1 MTAQRFQ
8 WDPERVGERS
18 HPIVV
23 EVSAEIVA
31 AFRAAVDPA
40 SVAAPSPSTLPVR
53 MQTLDV
59 PGLILP
65 PAGVIH
71 ASQEF
76 LFPAGRALEVGERV
90 QVVGWLDSVRQ
101 RARLAIVVVVNQM
114 TVAPGDRGDADER
127 PDDAALLVE
136 TRTTV
141 MVTLPAG
148 VTP

>member
-1 MTAQRFQ
+1 MTAQNFQ

-18 HPIVV
+18 RPILH
-23 EVSAEIVA
+23 EVSAEVVA

-40 SVAAPSPSTLPVR
+40 SVADPSPSTLAVR
-53 MQTLDV
+53 LQTLDV
-59 PGLILP
+59 PGLTLP

-76 LFPAGRALEVGERV
+76 LFPAGRALKVGERV
-90 QVVGWLDSVRQ
+90 RVVGWLDSVRQ

-114 TVAPGDRGDADER
+114 TAAPRDRGDLDDR
-127 PDDAALLVE
+127 PDDTVLLVE

-141 MVTLPAG
+141 MVTVPDG
-148 VTP
+148 VIP